1 MLQQLLEELWPQ
13 VLVLAPLV
21 LVGER
26 AGSEAP
32 ESILLEVEAVA
43 EAGTLA
49 PGVEGVLGLA
59 AELGHTWVAAVVAAQ
74 VVGVVEPEVGA
85 EGEAEAPIPEGAG

>member
-1 MLQQLLEELWPQ
+1 M
-13 VLVLAPLV
+13 LAPLV
-21 LVGER
+21 LVGEQ
-26 AGSEAP
+26 AGSEVP
-32 ESILLEVEAVA
+32 ESILLEVEAA

-49 PGVEGVLGLA
+49 PGVEGVPGPA

-85 EGEAEAPIPEGAG
+85 EGEAEAPILEGAG